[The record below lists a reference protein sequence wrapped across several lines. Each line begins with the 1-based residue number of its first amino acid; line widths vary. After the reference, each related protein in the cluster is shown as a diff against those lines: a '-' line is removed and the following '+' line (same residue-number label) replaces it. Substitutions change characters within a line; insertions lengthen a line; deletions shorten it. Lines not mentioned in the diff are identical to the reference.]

1 MGHLVNLAPLARGL
15 RHAGHCVAVALRDLS
30 RAERMFEGLGLLY
43 FQAPVKTRP
52 TPDAIQPQRSLP
64 HILHNS
70 GFGDPLELKALAEA
84 WRNLYLSVRP
94 DLVIFDH
101 SPTAL
106 LAARGISARRVLIGM
121 GFFCPADEYP
131 LPDLRPW
138 QPPEPERLRQ
148 DEDRVLSHAN
158 GVLASW
164 GQPPLERLSQLYCE
178 VDENFLTS
186 FPELEYDPGR
196 LRQMAGNA
204 APLPAAA
211 RPDEPAFS
219 SSQGWTQTDTLSHDR
234 ALETLYA
241 PPREATRSPGNGEK
255 PMSALAAGAL
265 RSPPARYWGTLPH
278 MGNATS
284 ARQPE
289 WPQGRG
295 KRIFAYLKPFPA
307 LAPLLEHLGR
317 LGCPTIVYGDEIDPQ
332 LRERFGGG
340 TIRFE
345 VEPLDMVK
353 VGKTC
358 DLAILNGTAGTTATI
373 LLAGR
378 PVLQVPISLEQGHV
392 AMAVGRLGAG
402 LMASSDRPERIV
414 DALTRMLASET
425 YAEAARRFAARHA
438 NFDPQRQVAGML
450 GRIEALL
457 RHPTARPAASSWEV
471 RFLQVEPTTR
481 CNFACAFCA
490 GRHLAQRDIDFD
502 VFEAALR
509 CFPRIRH
516 LELQGE
522 GEPLLHPRFFDMV
535 RLAKRLHPEV
545 RVSTVTN
552 GSLLSR
558 ENIDQILDAGLHK
571 LHVSLESADPAVF
584 QEVRGGHLEKIIESI
599 TALMAARRQR
609 GSDHPAVGFAV
620 TLLRRTRA
628 EIPRLVSLYESLG
641 LDGGLLFQPLQT
653 MPAYTRYYSAETLAQ
668 LLSPGDAEEIRR
680 TAAQD
685 ATVVKVLRRPAAA
698 AGFWD
703 ELFAGWQPASRTCP
717 WLVKGMYLSADGS
730 ATSCCFQ
737 KDATVNT
744 LGMVGQATAD
754 QLMEKRA
761 EFEAK
766 FRQGESPAGCCGCSI
781 ARAVVGHAAG
791 ASQTAPTQPSL
802 GPGAT

>member
-1 MGHLVNLAPLARGL
+1 MATILLAWELGGGMGHLVNLAPLARGL
-15 RHAGHCVAVALRDLS
+15 RQAGHRVVAALRDLS
-30 RAERMFEGLGLLY
+30 RAEGMFGGLGLLY

-84 WRNLYLSVRP
+84 WRNLFLSVRP
-94 DLVIFDH
+94 DLVVFDH

-106 LAARGISARRVLIGM
+106 LAARGIPARRVLIGM
-121 GFFCPADEYP
+121 GFFSPADEYP

-138 QPPEPERLRQ
+138 LPPDPERLRR

-158 GVLASW
+158 RVLASW
-164 GQPPLERLSQLYCE
+164 GQPPLERLSRLYRD

-196 LRQMAGNA
+196 LRQAAANA
-204 APLPAAA
+204 AVFPAA
-211 RPDEPAFS
+211 RPNTPAFS
-219 SSQGWTQTDTLSHDR
+219 SRLAVAKGWSRADTLSCPTPSSPDPLI
-234 ALETLYA
+234 ASSPA
-241 PPREATRSPGNGEK
+241 PV
-255 PMSALAAGAL
+255 
-265 RSPPARYWGTLPH
+265 RYWGTLPH

-289 WPQGRG
+289 WPEGRG

-307 LAPLLEHLGR
+307 MAPLLKHLAR
-317 LGCPTIVYGDEIDPQ
+317 IGCPTIVYGDDIDPR

-345 VEPLDMVK
+345 VEPLDMAE

-358 DLAILNGTAGTTATI
+358 DLAILNGTAGTTAAI

-378 PVLQVPISLEQGHV
+378 PVLQVPISLKQGHV
-392 AMAVGRLGAG
+392 AMAVTRLGAG
-402 LMASSDRPERIV
+402 LMASSDQPERIM
-414 DALTRMLASET
+414 DALTRMLASES

-438 NFDPQRQVAGML
+438 DFDPQRQVAGML
-450 GRIEALL
+450 DRIEALL
-457 RHPTARPAASSWEV
+457 RHPTERPAARSREV

-481 CNFACAFCA
+481 CNFTCAFCA

-584 QEVRGGHLEKIIESI
+584 QEVRGGHLEKIIEGI
-599 TALMAARRQR
+599 TALMAAWRQR
-609 GSDHPAVGFAV
+609 GSNHPAVGFAV

-685 ATVVKVLRRPAAA
+685 ATVVKVLRRPVAA

-737 KDATVNT
+737 KDTTVNA

-754 QLMEKRA
+754 QLMEMRA

-781 ARAVVGHAAG
+781 ARAVVGRAAG

-802 GPGAT
+802 GPGTT